1 MKSLL
6 TVVLSLT
13 LTATP
18 LFAEIRPQETD
29 QKPAEKPA
37 AEKPAAEKP
46 AAAKP
51 ATEKPATEKPAAEG
65 AQKPVEAP
73 AVQMPERPSQPP
85 RPFPEGAKVAYV
97 DVQAIVSESGE
108 GKAAS
113 KQIQSFADKKNAELQ
128 PKTTS
133 LQEAEQKLE
142 QSGSVMNAEARAALQ
157 RSVEQ
162 QRVDLQRAQQD
173 AQRELQQLNADIQQK
188 FVQKLLPVIGKV
200 AQQKGLHFVL
210 SLTPD
215 VLFADSGL
223 NITSDVIKAL
233 DAAAGSAT
241 PQKK

>member
-6 TVVLSLT
+6 TTVALSLT

-18 LFAEIRPQETD
+18 LFAEIGPQETD
-29 QKPAEKPA
+29 QKPAAKKPAAQKPA
-37 AEKPAAEKP
+37 AEES
-46 AAAKP
+46 
-51 ATEKPATEKPAAEG
+51 
-65 AQKPVEAP
+65 QQPVEAP
-73 AVQMPERPSQPP
+73 PVQLPERPSQPP

-97 DVQAIVSESGE
+97 DVQAIVSESAE

-113 KQIQSFADKKNAELQ
+113 SQIQSFADKKNAELQ
-128 PKTTS
+128 PKTKS
-133 LQEAEQKLE
+133 LQAAEQKLE
-142 QSGSVMNAEARAALQ
+142 QSGSVMSEDARAELQ
-157 RSVEQ
+157 RNVER

-223 NITSDVIKAL
+223 NITPDVIKAL
-233 DAAAGSAT
+233 DAAAGSNT
-241 PQKK
+241 PPKK